1 MNALQEILS
10 AATVVATLGSVHLDN
25 DAGSN
30 GFNPGA
36 GVELQV
42 SDRIYVG
49 AGAYRNSFRDL
60 TTYAG
65 AGVRACRL
73 GPVSVGFEIGRAWG
87 YDQYRYI
94 GGLALSFR
102 DEGAKLIINHK
113 IVGVQ
118 YRF

>member
-10 AATVVATLGSVHLDN
+10 AATVVATLGSAHLDTTA
-25 DAGSN
+25 DVEW
-30 GFNPGA
+30 FNPGLGA
-36 GVELQV
+36 EVRV
-42 SDRIYVG
+42 SDRVYVG
-49 AGAYRNSFRDL
+49 AGAYRNSFRDT
-60 TTYAG
+60 TTYVG

-73 GPVSVGFEIGRAWG
+73 GPVNVGVEIARAWG